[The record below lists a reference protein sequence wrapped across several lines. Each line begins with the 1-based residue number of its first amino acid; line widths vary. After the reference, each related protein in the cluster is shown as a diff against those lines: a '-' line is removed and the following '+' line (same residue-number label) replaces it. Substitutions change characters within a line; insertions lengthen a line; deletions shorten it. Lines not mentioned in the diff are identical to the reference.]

1 MNTKLLNLIA
11 HSSRLVALLSLLVI
25 SNSICAQQL
34 QSYTDTN
41 YNDKVQTVLLHPV
54 GDSLAKPIIH
64 LNDMM
69 GKLHLQF
76 DVFSNDAP
84 YMYYTFV
91 HCNNDWSQ
99 QSDIQQIEYLS
110 GFDSDDIENYS
121 FSLNTMVD
129 YVHFDLVFPTEDM
142 TPKISGNYLLIV
154 FENELSPENI
164 YFTRRFMI
172 VDDKANINVN
182 IPRYPFDL
190 SLGTDNQQLE
200 MSISYPDLFNSLAE
214 QYSNVTI
221 QQNGR
226 WDNAVMGIKPTY
238 VYPDYLSYENN
249 PKTVFNSG
257 NQYRHFNT
265 SNLHN
270 MPEQTRSVEMSN
282 DYYVV
287 TLYDDQRRNL
297 YAYVN
302 ETDLFGEKIIY
313 LERDD
318 RVAATEA
325 DYVMVEFFLE
335 WAPVMQNQDVY
346 VMGAITD
353 WNLDERNK
361 MTYDYNR
368 KGYSLNL
375 LLKQGYYD
383 YIYAVREKGQTEAEV
398 TSVAGNFWQTVNE
411 YTIYLYLFDTTQNY
425 DQLIGVKTVLSH

>member
-1 MNTKLLNLIA
+1 MKNIFNKIIGPKTFVFI
-11 HSSRLVALLSLLVI
+11 LLSFVFLLT
-25 SNSICAQQL
+25 SNAQQL

-313 LERDD
+313 LERDE